1 MLEVKGLTL
10 HKPIEIE
17 KKKKEMIYNE
27 GTWMVKDN

>member
-17 KKKKEMIYNE
+17 KKKEMIYNE
-27 GTWMVKDN
+27 GTWMAKDN

>member
-1 MLEVKGLTL
+1 MLAVKGLTL

-17 KKKKEMIYNE
+17 KIQKEMIYNE